1 MTFVFLTNQVG
12 VPERTTSRLARARRL
27 FRITAQSART
37 QIRVARILVRVRTC
51 HGIDVLSYSFGLVTA
66 TEPPQEC
73 SISTFYHVQKPHSGR
88 AIFRSKEILLERAKL
103 RWIDYKSAYA
113 RPLKDFG
120 AIDKTLSRVCR
131 GRPPCICATLKGLW
145 CDRQDIESRLQR
157 AATMRLE
164 TTIGCTMA
172 TRRPVRVWILLLL
185 LFSACRVSTFVVAF
199 TSSRTTAT
207 LGASHSVSCFSSGCC
222 SKQHLSFGVVSTA
235 FWQRPTPLPSQCHS
249 SNKQRTTAPL
259 FGMHQGMTDDD
270 DHPPAVV
277 NATMRYVHPDTTVAH
292 IGRNAAGDD
301 QQATHNDNNNTTD
314 DIQWMDVFVR
324 IHDMRHSTNSDI
336 PTLHRHGVELR
347 SSPLQDDDSLIDFLD
362 RRDVVDRY
370 YPHCEALVRSILLE
384 SDHHSHRDSM
394 LVRAFD
400 HNVRWKSTNDTV
412 PVPHLKNSG
421 PSKVQPALQ
430 LVHGDYTVVSAPKR
444 LHDLSQPPKLNDVWR
459 NDKNNHNGPEQ
470 DGEEQS
476 EGLFSPEL
484 VRQVLNGETDD
495 KDQQQRRRRRF
506 AIVNVWR
513 SLDRE
518 APVQAFPLACV
529 DARTVSPTTDLR
541 TLQIHYADRIGE
553 NYLGTLPRQIKD
565 KEPRNSGN
573 ETNDAKQN
581 DPQPTNQEDGHV
593 WMYWSH
599 MVHDEVLIIK
609 QWDSHGTDVAQL
621 ETSQTSNDDTTDDT
635 EQQQDYISTFSLH
648 SAFELPKNDDKSTT
662 IPSVERKS
670 IEVRCMVIY

>member
-1 MTFVFLTNQVG
+1 MHQEMTDH
-12 VPERTTSRLARARRL
+12 P
-27 FRITAQSART
+27 
-37 QIRVARILVRVRTC
+37 
-51 HGIDVLSYSFGLVTA
+51 D
-66 TEPPQEC
+66 
-73 SISTFYHVQKPHSGR
+73 ST
-88 AIFRSKEILLERAKL
+88 
-103 RWIDYKSAYA
+103 
-113 RPLKDFG
+113 
-120 AIDKTLSRVCR
+120 
-131 GRPPCICATLKGLW
+131 
-145 CDRQDIESRLQR
+145 
-157 AATMRLE
+157 AATTAELSS
-164 TTIGCTMA
+164 TT
-172 TRRPVRVWILLLL
+172 
-185 LFSACRVSTFVVAF
+185 
-199 TSSRTTAT
+199 TT
-207 LGASHSVSCFSSGCC
+207 
-222 SKQHLSFGVVSTA
+222 
-235 FWQRPTPLPSQCHS
+235 
-249 SNKQRTTAPL
+249 
-259 FGMHQGMTDDD
+259 
-270 DHPPAVV
+270 VV

-347 SSPLQDDDSLIDFLD
+347 SSPLQDDQDNEIDFLD
-362 RRDVVDRY
+362 RRDVVERY

-384 SDHHSHRDSM
+384 SDNHSHRDSM
-394 LVRAFD
+394 RVRAFD

-459 NDKNNHNGPEQ
+459 SNNHEPNEEP
-470 DGEEQS
+470 EQS

-495 KDQQQRRRRRF
+495 KDTKPNETQQQQERRRF
-506 AIVNVWR
+506 AIINVWR

-529 DARTVSPTTDLR
+529 DARTVSPRTDLR

-553 NYLGTLPRQIKD
+553 NYLGTLPTK
-565 KEPRNSGN
+565 NNN
-573 ETNDAKQN
+573 EEDLPNKND
-581 DPQPTNQEDGHV
+581 HV

-609 QWDSHGTDVAQL
+609 QWDSHGTNVAQL

-648 SAFELPKNDDKSTT
+648 SAFELPSTHDDKTK
-662 IPSVERKS
+662 PSVERKS